1 MLKKVEGLENLS
13 NLTTLHLRDNQIET
27 LSGFSKEMKSLQ
39 YLNLRYASLQAHLAL
54 TSDQEPPWTL
64 CSSLV
69 PVPQF
74 QPTHRFSPHP
84 PSSPLLS

>member
-39 YLNLRYASLQAHLAL
+39 YLNLRYASLQAHFA
-54 TSDQEPPWTL
+54 
-64 CSSLV
+64 
-69 PVPQF
+69 
-74 QPTHRFSPHP
+74 PTPGVLWS
-84 PSSPLLS
+84 